1 MTIRILCAGRIKE
14 KYFTDAVAE
23 YMKRLQ
29 RYVKVE
35 IVEVEDEKTPD
46 RASKAEQEI
55 IKDREGM
62 RLLKK
67 IRDRDF
73 VAALA
78 IDGDAMDSV
87 VFSSFINEA
96 AVRGVPALDFVIG
109 GSLGLSD
116 EVLRRADR
124 KISFS
129 AMTFP
134 HQLMRVILL
143 EQVYRAER
151 IIAGEPYHK

>member
-14 KYFTDAVAE
+14 KYYTDAVAE

-29 RYVKVE
+29 RYVRVE

-46 RASKAEQEI
+46 RASKAEQDI
-55 IKDREGM
+55 IKAREGS
-62 RLLKK
+62 RLMKK
-67 IRDRDF
+67 IRDREY

-87 VFSSFINEA
+87 SFSSFINEA
-96 AVRGVPALDFVIG
+96 ALRGVPAIDFVIG

-116 EVLRRADR
+116 EVLLRADR

-143 EQVYRAER
+143 EQVYRAEK